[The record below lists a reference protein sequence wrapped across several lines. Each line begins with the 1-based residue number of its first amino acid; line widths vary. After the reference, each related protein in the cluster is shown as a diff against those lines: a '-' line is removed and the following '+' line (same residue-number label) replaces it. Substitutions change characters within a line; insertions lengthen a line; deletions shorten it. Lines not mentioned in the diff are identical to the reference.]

1 MTQNKIEE
9 LIKNL
14 IKEALTNADVQLY
27 SNEWSEDELIKDVT
41 IENIKFSG
49 ENDRS

>member
-14 IKEALTNADVQLY
+14 IKEARKYKDTPVYYY
-27 SNEWSEDELIKDVT
+27 SEFDLHRFGLLID
-41 IENIKFSG
+41 
-49 ENDRS
+49 D